1 MREENIGRLVEQ
13 WTGTM
18 EGMGIEQDERDRN
31 FEGKQKSRQG
41 NRFCR
46 RYGSIVMNFIR
57 KNV

>member
-18 EGMGIEQDERDRN
+18 EGMGIEQNERDRN

-41 NRFCR
+41 SRFWHK
-46 RYGSIVMNFIR
+46 YGSIVINFIR